1 MSRWRDF
8 LDGVEPK
15 RDLENLLETIE
26 AELKELKAR
35 SLTEEARLLSIRNNL
50 TEARLKVKKLKHENS
65 VLKNKVSILEED
77 LDLQETFMYRLY
89 DSIEELVLEFED
101 EDSEPVGGR
110 TIAIVPGAFKP
121 PHLGHLS
128 MVKQYASEADEV
140 VILVSSPLKASR
152 GIGGKPISAQ
162 QSKQIWELLLA
173 DQGLSN
179 VRVEISPKPS
189 PVTATFEY
197 VDEEGP
203 LEPGTR
209 LVLGASQK
217 GGDFKRWKSAAKYVK
232 PGVELL
238 PPEQTAVIPANR
250 PSGESYSATD
260 ARKMLEQGE
269 NADEFFGDGRTEDV
283 RSILGLDSSLE
294 EMSAMGGGAVAGY
307 GAPIAMRKQKKK
319 KQNEY
324 NELYLYKEVL
334 RLLMKEGITK

>member
-1 MSRWRDF
+1 MS
-8 LDGVEPK
+8 
-15 RDLENLLETIE
+15 DLVN
-26 AELKELKAR
+26 
-35 SLTEEARLLSIRNNL
+35 
-50 TEARLKVKKLKHENS
+50 
-65 VLKNKVSILEED
+65 
-77 LDLQETFMYRLY
+77 
-89 DSIEELVLEFED
+89 SIEELMLELED
-101 EDSEPVGGR
+101 EDGDPVGGR

-128 MVKQYASEADEV
+128 MVKQYAGEAEEV
-140 VILVSSPLKASR
+140 VVLISSPLKASR
-152 GIGGKPISAQ
+152 GVGGKTISARDSQ
-162 QSKQIWELLLA
+162 QIWEMLLA

-197 VDEEGP
+197 VGEEGP

-238 PPEQTAVIPANR
+238 PPAETAVVPANR
-250 PSGESYSATD
+250 PNGEPYSATD

-283 RSILGLDSSLE
+283 RSILGLDASLE
-294 EMSAMGGGAVAGY
+294 EMSAIAGGAVAGY
-307 GAPIAMRKQKKK
+307 GAPLATRKQKKK
-319 KQNEY
+319 KQDEY

-334 RLLMKEGITK
+334 KLLMKEGIIK